1 MISETKIAIPIMQKT
16 TEDIISTANDYIKK
30 GADLLELRIDGIV
43 DVNSN
48 TIRETI
54 EEIAF
59 PIIATNR
66 SKNEG
71 GYFLGS
77 ERERINILKSCCD
90 LDYVKYIDIEFQ
102 TDSCFRNY
110 ILGKCEDAGVKTIIS
125 FHDFEKTPPVDDLL
139 EIVKEEISL
148 GDIAKIAVM
157 PKDLEDTISVLAIM
171 SRCDNTIAISMGE
184 LGSYT
189 RVMASKF
196 NAPIT
201 FATGGDV
208 TAPGQIDIETMKLM
222 LNMDLMDHDNLL
234 DDI

>member
-1 MISETKIAIPIMQKT
+1 MISQTKIAIPVLKKN
-16 TEDIISTANDYIKK
+16 TEDIITTAKDYIKK
-30 GADLLELRIDGIV
+30 GADILELRIDGIV
-43 DVNSN
+43 DANSN
-48 TIRETI
+48 TIREII

-66 SKNEG
+66 SKDEG
-71 GYFLGS
+71 GYFIGS
-77 ERERINILKSCCD
+77 ERERINILKSCCN
-90 LDYVKYIDIEFQ
+90 LEYVEYIDIELQ
-102 TDSCFRNY
+102 TDPCLRNY
-110 ILGKCEDAGVKTIIS
+110 ILGKCKENGVKTIVS

-139 EIVKEEISL
+139 SIVKEEKSY

-157 PKDLEDTISVLAIM
+157 PNNLEDTISILAIM

-189 RVMASKF
+189 RVIASKF

-222 LNMDLMDHDNLL
+222 LNMDLVNHDDLL
-234 DDI
+234 EDM

>member
-1 MISETKIAIPIMQKT
+1 MISETKIAIPIMQKN
-16 TEDIISTANDYIKK
+16 TEDIINTANDYIKK

-43 DVNSN
+43 NADSN
-48 TIRETI
+48 TIKEI
-54 EEIAF
+54 IGEIAF

-66 SKNEG
+66 SKDEG
-71 GYFLGS
+71 GSFVGS
-77 ERERINILKSCCD
+77 ERERIDILKSCCG
-90 LDYVKYIDIEFQ
+90 LKYVEYIDIELQ
-102 TDSCFRNY
+102 TDSCLRNY
-110 ILGKCEDAGVKTIIS
+110 ILGKCEDVGVKTIIS

-139 EIVKEEISL
+139 EIVKKERSL
-148 GDIAKIAVM
+148 GDVAKIAVM
-157 PKDLEDTISVLAIM
+157 PKNLEDTISVLAIM
-171 SRCDNTIAISMGE
+171 SRCENTIAISMGE

-222 LNMDLMDHDNLL
+222 LNMDLMDHDDLL
-234 DDI
+234 EDI

>member
-1 MISETKIAIPIMQKT
+1 MISQTKIAIPIMQKN

-30 GADLLELRIDGIV
+30 GADLLELRIDGIADV
-43 DVNSN
+43 DSN

-66 SKNEG
+66 SKSEG
-71 GYFLGS
+71 GHFLGS
-77 ERERINILKSCCD
+77 EKERINILKSCCN
-90 LDYVKYIDIEFQ
+90 LDYVEYIDIELQ
-102 TDSCFRNY
+102 TDPCLRNY
-110 ILGKCEDAGVKTIIS
+110 ILDKCHEGDVKTIIS
-125 FHDFEKTPPVDDLL
+125 YHNFEKTPSVDDLL
-139 EIVKEEISL
+139 ETVKEEKSI

-157 PKDLEDTISVLAIM
+157 PNDLEDTISVLAIM
-171 SRCDNTIAISMGE
+171 SRCDDTIAISMGE

-196 NAPIT
+196 NAPFT

-208 TAPGQIDIETMKLM
+208 TAPGQIDIESMKLM
-222 LNMDLMDHDNLL
+222 LNMDLVDHDDLL

>member
-1 MISETKIAIPIMQKT
+1 LISETKIAIPIMQKT
-16 TEDIISTANDYIKK
+16 TEDIINTANDYIKK

-48 TIRETI
+48 NIKETI

-77 ERERINILKSCCD
+77 ERERIEILKSCCG
-90 LDYVKYIDIEFQ
+90 LEFVEFIDIELH
-102 TDSCFRNY
+102 TDPCLRNY
-110 ILGKCEDAGVKTIIS
+110 ILGKCEDTGVKTIIS

-139 EIVKEEISL
+139 EIVSEERSL

-196 NAPIT
+196 SAPIT

-222 LNMDLMDHDNLL
+222 LNMDLMDHDDLL

>member
-1 MISETKIAIPIMQKT
+1 MISQTKIAIPVLKKN
-16 TEDIISTANDYIKK
+16 TEDIITTAKDYIKK
-30 GADLLELRIDGIV
+30 GADILELRIDGIV
-43 DVNSN
+43 DANSN
-48 TIRETI
+48 TIEETI

-66 SKNEG
+66 SKDEG
-71 GYFLGS
+71 GYFIGS
-77 ERERINILKSCCD
+77 ERERINILKSCCN
-90 LDYVKYIDIEFQ
+90 LEYVEYIDIELQ
-102 TDSCFRNY
+102 TDPCLRNY
-110 ILGKCEDAGVKTIIS
+110 ILGKCKENGVKTIVS

-139 EIVKEEISL
+139 SIVKEEKSY

-157 PKDLEDTISVLAIM
+157 PNNLEDTISILAIM

-189 RVMASKF
+189 RVIASKF

-201 FATGGDV
+201 FATSGDV

-222 LNMDLMDHDNLL
+222 LNMDLVNHDDLL
-234 DDI
+234 EDM

>member
-1 MISETKIAIPIMQKT
+1 LISETKIAIPVMQKNK
-16 TEDIISTANDYIKK
+16 EDIISISKDYIKK
-30 GADLLELRIDGIV
+30 GADFLELRIDGMV

-77 ERERINILKSCCD
+77 ERERINILKTCCD
-90 LDYVKYIDIEFQ
+90 LEYVEYIDIEFQ
-102 TDSCFRNY
+102 TDPCLRNY
-110 ILGKCEDAGVKTIIS
+110 ILGKCRGAGVKTIIS
-125 FHDFEKTPPVDDLL
+125 FHDFEKTLPIDNLL
-139 EIVKEEISL
+139 SIVKEERSL

-157 PKDLEDTISVLAIM
+157 PNNLEDTISVLAIM
-171 SRCDNTIAISMGE
+171 SHCDNTIAISMGE

-189 RVMASKF
+189 RVIASKF
-196 NAPIT
+196 NVPIT

-222 LNMDLMDHDNLL
+222 LNMDLLNHDDLL
-234 DDI
+234 EDI

>member
-1 MISETKIAIPIMQKT
+1 MISETKIAIPIMQKS
-16 TEDIISTANDYIKK
+16 TEDIINTANDYIKK

-77 ERERINILKSCCD
+77 ERERISILKSCCD
-90 LDYVKYIDIEFQ
+90 LEFVEYIDIELQ
-102 TDSCFRNY
+102 SDPCLRNY
-110 ILGKCEDAGVKTIIS
+110 ILDKCEDAGVKTIIS
-125 FHDFEKTPPVDDLL
+125 FHDFEKTPHIDDLL
-139 EIVKEEISL
+139 EIVKEERSL

-222 LNMDLMDHDNLL
+222 LNMDLMDHDDLL
-234 DDI
+234 GDI

>member
-1 MISETKIAIPIMQKT
+1 MQKT
-16 TEDIISTANDYIKK
+16 TEDIINTANDYIKK

-43 DVNSN
+43 DANSD
-48 TIRETI
+48 TIRKTI
-54 EEIAF
+54 EEISF
-59 PIIATNR
+59 PIIVTNR

-71 GYFLGS
+71 GFFLGS
-77 ERERINILKSCCD
+77 ERERINILKSCCA
-90 LDYVKYIDIEFQ
+90 LDFVEFVDIELQ
-102 TDSCFRNY
+102 CDPCLRTY
-110 ILGKCEDAGVKTIIS
+110 ILGKCEDVGVKTIIS
-125 FHDFEKTPPVDDLL
+125 FHDFKKTPPIDDLL
-139 EIVKEEISL
+139 SIVKEERSL

-222 LNMDLMDHDNLL
+222 LNMDLMDHDDLL

>member
-1 MISETKIAIPIMQKT
+1 MISQTKIAVPILRKNK
-16 TEDIISTANDYIKK
+16 EDILKTAEDYIKK
-30 GADLLELRIDGIV
+30 GADLIELRIDAIK
-43 DVNSN
+43 DNN
-48 TIRETI
+48 PKILREII
-54 EEIAF
+54 EEIDF

-66 SKNEG
+66 SPDEG
-71 GYFLGS
+71 GHFLGS

-90 LDYVKYIDIEFQ
+90 LVEYVDVELQ
-102 TDSCFRNY
+102 TDSCLRKY
-110 ILGKCEDAGVKTIIS
+110 ILGKSKDVGTKTIVS
-125 FHDFEKTPPVDDLL
+125 FHDFEKTPSVDDLL
-139 EIVKEEISL
+139 EIVKEEKSF

-157 PKDLEDTISVLAIM
+157 PTNLEDTITVLAIM

-196 NAPIT
+196 SSPIT

-208 TAPGQIDIETMKLM
+208 TAPGQIDIETMKLVM
-222 LNMDLMDHDNLL
+222 NMDLVDYDEIL